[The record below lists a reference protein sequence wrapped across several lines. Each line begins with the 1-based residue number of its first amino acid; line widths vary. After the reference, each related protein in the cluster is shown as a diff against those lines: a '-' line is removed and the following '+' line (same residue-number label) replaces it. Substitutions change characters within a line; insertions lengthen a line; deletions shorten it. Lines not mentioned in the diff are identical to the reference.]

1 VTLKMLIRPSE
12 RLTPAP
18 ARMAGSGRE
27 IQNAHVVRRE
37 GAKTHLR
44 TNPDGRRSNNLDD
57 MAGDS

>member
-1 VTLKMLIRPSE
+1 
-12 RLTPAP
+12 
-18 ARMAGSGRE
+18 MAGSGRE

-57 MAGDS
+57 LAGDS